1 MDNLKN
7 IINEI
12 KTNGGCN
19 IGCDYDI
26 KNLKKGYMIS
36 LASYEKTID
45 LNDVN
50 DLNDVTIQKKLYNA
64 IIEKI
69 NIIKGLKI
77 LNQKSAF
84 YCGLWYYESEKKL
97 YFDISINIKDFK
109 TAFNRGIKEN
119 QYFIYDLENQKEV
132 AIEKDV
138 FIVYK
143 YNKIKNDFIYYY
155 ECMTRKELYN
165 TLNIS
170 ERRARDIIVNSIDNY
185 DLSKL
190 YLNKYCIVKD
200 SAFYRDLN
208 IE

>member
-1 MDNLKN
+1 MNELTN

-19 IGCDYDI
+19 IGCNYDV
-26 KNLKKGYMIS
+26 KDLKKGFMVS
-36 LASYEKTID
+36 LASYEKIIN
-45 LNDVN
+45 LNNLN
-50 DLNDVTIQKKLYNA
+50 DLNNLTIQKNIFDNIA
-64 IIEKI
+64 EKI
-69 NIIKGLKI
+69 DIIKKLKV

-84 YCGLWYYESEKKL
+84 YCGLWYYENEKKL

-119 QYFIYDLENQKEV
+119 QYYIYDLENQKEV

-138 FIVYK
+138 FIVYQ
-143 YNKIKNDFIYYY
+143 YNKIKDDFVYYY

-165 TLNIS
+165 SLGIS

-190 YLNKYCIVKD
+190 YLNKYAIVKD
-200 SAFYRDLN
+200 SAFYHDLN
-208 IE
+208 Y